1 MTHPN
6 IWQYT
11 NKVMGEQAGG
21 KANWYG
27 GTQAGSMKITSACN
41 LTHQFDSQEFN
52 QLKKIAREK
61 I

>member
-41 LTHQFDSQEFN
+41 LTHQFDS
-52 QLKKIAREK
+52 
-61 I
+61 